1 MKVGYN
7 QWGRGVSRSRHGEDG
22 QCGRF
27 GIGRRS
33 NNIRGKRIPSNS
45 RGQAVRMLGRGGR
58 GIVLC
63 NGRVNSPPPC
73 RNDR

>member
-33 NNIRGKRIPSNS
+33 NNIRGKRILRNS
-45 RGQAVRMLGRGGR
+45 CGQVVKMSGRGGR
-58 GIVLC
+58 GKVPC
-63 NGRVNSPPPC
+63 NGRVSPPPC